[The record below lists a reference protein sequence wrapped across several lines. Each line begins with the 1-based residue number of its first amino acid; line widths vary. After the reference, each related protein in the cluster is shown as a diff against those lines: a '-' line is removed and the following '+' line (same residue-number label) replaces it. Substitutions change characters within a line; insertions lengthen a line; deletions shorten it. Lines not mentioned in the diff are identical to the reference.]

1 MIEVSGELFF
11 FQNFIMNFIILHLTG
26 YFFKKEESMIRLFIG
41 ASIGAIYSFIFFV
54 PSLHYLL
61 GISFK
66 FIVSIIM
73 VVVAFLP
80 YRFKDFFKQLFVF
93 YLISFVFGGATFALF
108 YFTDFRSIL
117 SNGIFYLES
126 FSVQMVYYAV
136 AVAYLLI
143 VVTMHLIKSNVN
155 KANLFKDI
163 IIKTDGMTTTVRGMI
178 DTGNS
183 LTEPLTNTPV
193 IVVEIDSLM
202 AILPNRLAMTI
213 KNEETIDLSIL
224 VDDTI
229 SSYWAS
235 RLKII
240 PFSSLG
246 QKNGML
252 VGFRPD
258 SVLMENE
265 DDPYEFKKVII
276 GITSTKLSQ
285 SGDYS
290 ALLNPNL
297 LI

>member
-66 FIVSIIM
+66 FIVSIVM

-202 AILPNRLAMTI
+202 AVLPNRLAMTI